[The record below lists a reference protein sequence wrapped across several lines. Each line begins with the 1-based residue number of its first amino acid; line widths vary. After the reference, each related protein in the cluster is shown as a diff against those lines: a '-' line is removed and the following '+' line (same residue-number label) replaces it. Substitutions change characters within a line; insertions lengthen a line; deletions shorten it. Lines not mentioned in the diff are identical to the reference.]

1 VLSSWRERV
10 RRAPRRLW
18 AMEEGRGEAEA
29 SVLSRWVDVSWLNA
43 KLLRVLSRYLD
54 VVSCGFMYV
63 TYNESGCA

>member
-1 VLSSWRERV
+1 MLSSWRERV

-54 VVSCGFMYV
+54 VVSWGFMYV